1 MNTLSCCLS
10 RERFFLVGF
19 SVSCCI
25 GFVFVFRPFFFF
37 FSFHFDSY
45 PTPYLITLFRLLTIT
60 SARIYLSVFVLSDTY
75 LLLRLLAFSV
85 HVPLPSSLF
94 LMMCGTGCRMSPRS
108 SLVRPFF
115 CLLLLHFHSS
125 IRSSISPAPAKGRR
139 FLPPLSHF
147 FFFFLEKYTLV
158 VLYTHPPVR
167 LKPAS
172 LLVVRRRLIYFWK
185 GFCAPYRFPFP
196 SPSVPWRV
204 SFRFVCFC

>member
-1 MNTLSCCLS
+1 M
-10 RERFFLVGF
+10 
-19 SVSCCI
+19 
-25 GFVFVFRPFFFF
+25 
-37 FSFHFDSY
+37 
-45 PTPYLITLFRLLTIT
+45 
-60 SARIYLSVFVLSDTY
+60 FVLSDTY

-158 VLYTHPPVR
+158 VLYTHPPVH

-185 GFCAPYRFPFP
+185 GFCAPYRFP

-204 SFRFVCFC
+204 SFRLFLLVSLLVTYVLLLSVSLLSVCLCLFVVFCACLFARSHFSLPILRTSYFVTCSCTTD